1 MPHTILVAGSSIA
14 VRGVVDL
21 GGDGAPPRLR
31 FQSSAN
37 GDLVVIAPHG
47 GRIDGRAMIG
57 GLAVV
62 DWGFGALVRAHER
75 VEVRWNPAREVR
87 TAGAVRRC
95 ALCYG
100 PIAAGDTMS
109 VCSCEATAHPECHE
123 VMISCSS
130 CGEAA

>member
-1 MPHTILVAGSSIA
+1 MAHTIWVADSPMA

-21 GGDGAPPRLR
+21 GGDGAQPRLR
-31 FQSSAN
+31 FQTLAN
-37 GDLVVIAPHG
+37 GDLVVIAPQG
-47 GRIDGRAMIG
+47 GRIDGRVMLG

-62 DWGFGALVRAHER
+62 EWGVGAIVRAHER
-75 VEVRWNPAREVR
+75 VEVRWNAAREVR
-87 TAGAVRRC
+87 TAAATRRC

-100 PIAAGDTMS
+100 PIAAGEAMS
-109 VCSCEATAHPECHE
+109 VCACEATVHPECHE